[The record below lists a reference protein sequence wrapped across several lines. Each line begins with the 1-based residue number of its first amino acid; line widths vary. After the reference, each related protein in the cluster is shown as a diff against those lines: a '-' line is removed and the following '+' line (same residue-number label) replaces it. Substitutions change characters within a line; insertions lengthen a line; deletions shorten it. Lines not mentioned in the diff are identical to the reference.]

1 MMKKKII
8 AIGLAVLMLLIV
20 LSACSGGSASNQKL
34 DPAFSEDTLKQ
45 AAEEV
50 IDEWNSQAFDAIAA
64 ETADNVQDKL
74 TADVLED
81 AWDQTMPK
89 LGEFRSVK
97 QTETAPNNKSAL
109 VVAVAEYENGKAQ
122 FTIGFDQNMKIDNF
136 FIK

>member
-1 MMKKKII
+1 MMKKKMM
-8 AIGLAVLMLLIV
+8 AIGLAVLMLLTV

-45 AAEEV
+45 SAEKV
-50 IDEWNSQAFDAIAA
+50 IDEWNSQEFDAIAA
-64 ETADNVQDKL
+64 EVSETFTDTL
-74 TADVLED
+74 TANVLTD
-81 AWDQTMPK
+81 AWTQTMPK
-89 LGEFRSVK
+89 LGEFRSIK

-122 FTIGFDQNMKIDNF
+122 FTIGFDQNRKIDNF

>member
-1 MMKKKII
+1 MMKKKIV
-8 AIGLAVLMLLIV
+8 AIGLAVLMLLTV

-45 AAEEV
+45 EAEKIIV
-50 IDEWNSQAFDAIAA
+50 EWNNQEFDTIAA
-64 ETADNVQDKL
+64 ETADNVKDKL
-74 TADVLED
+74 TADVLKD
-81 AWDQTMPK
+81 AWDQTMPE
-89 LGEFRSVK
+89 LGKFSSVK
-97 QTETAPNNKSAL
+97 QTETAPNNNSAL

>member
-1 MMKKKII
+1 MMKKKIV
-8 AIGLAVLMLLIV
+8 AIGLAVLMLLTV

-45 AAEEV
+45 EAEKIIV
-50 IDEWNSQAFDAIAA
+50 EWNNQEFDAIAA
-64 ETADNVQDKL
+64 ETADNVKDKL
-74 TADVLED
+74 TADVLKD
-81 AWDQTMPK
+81 AWDQTMPE
-89 LGEFRSVK
+89 LGKFSSVK

>member
-1 MMKKKII
+1 MKKKMM
-8 AIGLAVLMLLIV
+8 AIGLAVLMLLTV

-45 AAEEV
+45 SAEKV
-50 IDEWNSQAFDAIAA
+50 IDEWNSQEFK
-64 ETADNVQDKL
+64 DKL
-74 TADVLED
+74 NANVLKD

-89 LGEFRSVK
+89 LGEFRSIK